1 MRRRFLPIVINMFL
15 FIPVCRARNHKSLNN
30 STLSD
35 QINIV
40 IVLCLLCTDN
50 NQSRI
55 ICNNLCIFRIC
66 DLNMPALY
74 TFIFNVLICLR
85 NCKRKSFFRL
95 LPFRLHRL
103 RLRRKNNRRACK
115 QHRRT
120 QQCTQNSFFH
130 VNLLF
135 YVTFLHFL

>member
-1 MRRRFLPIVINMFL
+1 MLI
-15 FIPVCRARNHKSLNN
+15 FIPVCIRTRNYKSLDY
-30 STLSD
+30 STLSN

-40 IVLCLLCTDN
+40 IVLCLLCTHN

-55 ICNNLCIFRIC
+55 ICNNLCIFRVR
-66 DLNMPALY
+66 DLNMPAFY
-74 TFIFNVLICLR
+74 TFIFNIIVCLLNR
-85 NCKRKSFFRL
+85 KRKRL
-95 LPFRLHRL
+95 LSLLLLHRL